1 MLDKTIC
8 WLYMTIFPSS
18 LMKTRKISGSRSHHA
33 LFTASFQ
40 YTTWTLV
47 EIHRGIFHCD
57 AICRGGAC
65 TTFTQASKNL
75 VLFEK
80 DTHLATL
87 QKMLSVRMSIFND
100 DSEFEL
106 RPVSYDKAKIR
117 KKMNQMSEQ
126 KWNIFT
132 KLQFFMYDRICMW

>member
-1 MLDKTIC
+1 M
-8 WLYMTIFPSS
+8 Y
-18 LMKTRKISGSRSHHA
+18 
-33 LFTASFQ
+33 
-40 YTTWTLV
+40 
-47 EIHRGIFHCD
+47 
-57 AICRGGAC
+57 
-65 TTFTQASKNL
+65 QASKNL

-126 KWNIFT
+126 K
-132 KLQFFMYDRICMW
+132 